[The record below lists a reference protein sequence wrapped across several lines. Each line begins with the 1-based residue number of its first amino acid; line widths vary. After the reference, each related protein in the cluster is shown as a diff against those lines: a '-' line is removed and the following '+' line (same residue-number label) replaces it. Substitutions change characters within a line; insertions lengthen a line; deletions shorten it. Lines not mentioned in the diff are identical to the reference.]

1 MSNQESINIMGVVA
15 FPNPDKEKQ
24 VIRFIDSGYNKL
36 FSVPNGGS
44 VVLTRF
50 DGSKAALPCVYIDD
64 YHAKIGN
71 SVYHICQF
79 AELMEQN
86 GATYAPEHPQ
96 AGDICDTYEIYQI
109 RDIGGADY
117 GFRSYD
123 AAKGRMKPID
133 YRRVYAGV
141 LSPKVT
147 LDDLFMKHNRDNRP
161 FGRDMRSMSVS
172 DVLVINQG
180 GKRRAYY
187 VDSIGFQEVQQFLPK
202 ARTTP
207 KKERGEAR

>member
-1 MSNQESINIMGVVA
+1 
-15 FPNPDKEKQ
+15 
-24 VIRFIDSGYNKL
+24 
-36 FSVPNGGS
+36 
-44 VVLTRF
+44 
-50 DGSKAALPCVYIDD
+50 
-64 YHAKIGN
+64 
-71 SVYHICQF
+71 
-79 AELMEQN
+79 
-86 GATYAPEHPQ
+86 
-96 AGDICDTYEIYQI
+96 
-109 RDIGGADY
+109 
-117 GFRSYD
+117 
-123 AAKGRMKPID
+123 
-133 YRRVYAGV
+133 
-141 LSPKVT
+141 PKVT